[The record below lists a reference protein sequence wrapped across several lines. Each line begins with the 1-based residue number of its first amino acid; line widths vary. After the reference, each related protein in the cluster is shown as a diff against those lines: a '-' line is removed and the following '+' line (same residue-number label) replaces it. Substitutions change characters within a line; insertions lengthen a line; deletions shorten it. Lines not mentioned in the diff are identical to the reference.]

1 MRPEPAGDWSLRRRL
16 LALAALA
23 SVLAWACGG
32 VAMYLAARQESAQ
45 LYDDRLADFAH
56 TTLSLSGPDIDKAR
70 VYGQVVVAHS
80 AAPSTAARYRYQI
93 WSSTGVMLVRSE
105 KAGAQRMYVKAG
117 AAGFTDATDSDE
129 RIRVFSEFGA
139 DGAVEINVAEPLRM
153 RSGLLG
159 NFYGNLIP
167 AALLSVLVLVG
178 MNAWV
183 VRWVIRPL
191 EESAEQM
198 VQRSPDDLEPLQIW
212 NPPVELMPLLKSI
225 NILFDRF
232 GHALSNERGFTAS
245 AAHELRTPL
254 AALRTQAQVAL
265 RSREPSEVQASLHRL
280 IGGVDR
286 ASRVVDQL
294 LTLAKLEN
302 LSAHDETITPVRLDK
317 VAQECVGEVSALREL
332 QAARIEL
339 HLAPAMLYGNGL
351 AIAIMMRNLVDNAL
365 RYGGRGARVDVA
377 TGIDAEGTWLRV
389 DDSGP
394 GIPEADR
401 HRVFE
406 RFYRGGGTQQP
417 GTGLGMSIVRAV
429 LDMHGA
435 NVELRDS
442 PLGGLRVSVRFPASM
457 GIRSSRERKFD
468 GNETHWPATQF

>member
-1 MRPEPAGDWSLRRRL
+1 MQPEPQADWSLRRRL

-23 SVLAWACGG
+23 SVMAWICGG
-32 VAMYLAARQESAQ
+32 IAVFMAARHESAQ
-45 LYDDRLADFAH
+45 LYDEGLAEFAQ
-56 TTLSLSGPDIDKAR
+56 TTLRAAVSQLDGGRALGR
-70 VYGQVVVAHS
+70 VAAGGVVPTVS
-80 AAPSTAARYRYQI
+80 KRYRFQI
-93 WSSTGVMLVRSE
+93 WSAAGALLMRSE
-105 KAGAQRMYVKAG
+105 NASPLPLNTRSGSS
-117 AAGFTDATDSDE
+117 GFLDAMVGE
-129 RIRVFSEFGA
+129 EHVRAFIQA
-139 DGAVEINVAEPLRM
+139 DVGSGIQIQAAEPLQLRA
-153 RSGLLG
+153 GFLG
-159 NFYGNLIP
+159 KFYGNFIP
-167 AALLSVLVLVG
+167 AALVSLVLLAA
-178 MNAWV
+178 MNALV

-212 NPPVELMPLLKSI
+212 NPPVELKPLLKSI

-265 RSREPSEVQASLHRL
+265 RSREPGEVQAALHRL

-294 LTLAKLEN
+294 LTLARLEN
-302 LSAHDETITPVRLDK
+302 LSAHDETISPVRLDK
-317 VAQECVGEVSALREL
+317 LAQECVAEVSALKDL
-332 QAARIEL
+332 NVAKIEL
-339 HLAPAMLYGNGL
+339 HLAPAMLYGNG
-351 AIAIMMRNLVDNAL
+351 IAVATMMRNLVDNAI
-365 RYGGRGARVDVA
+365 RYAGRGARVDVA

-394 GIPEADR
+394 GIPEAER
-401 HRVFE
+401 QRVFE
-406 RFYRGGGTQQP
+406 RFYRGGTGSQP

-442 PLGGLRVSVRFPASM
+442 PLGGLRVLVRFPASM
-457 GIRSSRERKFD
+457 GIKSARERKFE
-468 GNETHWPATQF
+468 GNDTHWPATQF